1 MRAGGKD
8 RTEGGNKNCV
18 KTGIPLVAMPQ
29 SNLVFAILLAICIGL
44 YCLLYLS
51 WHDGDR
57 DRMRTQTDVIY
68 RVSV

>member
-1 MRAGGKD
+1 MRGGRKD
-8 RTEGGNKNCV
+8 GKEGGNKNCV

-51 WHDGDR
+51 WLGGD
-57 DRMRTQTDVIY
+57 TTE
-68 RVSV
+68 